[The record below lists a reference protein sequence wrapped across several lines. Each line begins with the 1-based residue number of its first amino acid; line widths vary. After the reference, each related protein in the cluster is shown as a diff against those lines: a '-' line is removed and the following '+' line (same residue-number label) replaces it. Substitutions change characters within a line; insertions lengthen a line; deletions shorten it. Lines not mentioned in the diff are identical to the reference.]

1 MKMNPV
7 YKRELKVGSRSVRM
21 AMILMIFNGI
31 LSAVALFNMY
41 SAVEQVK
48 MTAEIQYSRF
58 LQLYVFVAS
67 IEFIMLMFIMPAL
80 TSNSISGE
88 RERQTLDLMLTTTMK
103 PGDIV
108 LGKLAAAFTTM
119 LLLVLSSFPVLSL
132 VFVYGGITA
141 TDMVQLL
148 LCYVTVALF
157 SGAVGVFFSALFK
170 RSTLANVC
178 SYVTIIFLVAGTY
191 GANIFAYRMSQNEIS
206 SYMDAV
212 DNVIGQASSGGSI
225 YMMLLNPAV
234 TFYTMINQQ
243 AGDSDVVGTL
253 EQLFGA
259 HQQNFVI
266 EHWTGI
272 SIAAQIL
279 TAVLLIGAAVVVVT
293 PACERSRYVFWN
305 REKTDK
311 RENGIRRN
319 RKEDKKQQPEKTTA
333 E

>member
-7 YKRELKVGSRSVRM
+7 YKRELKVGSRSIRM
-21 AMILMIFNGI
+21 AVILLAFNGI

-67 IEFIMLMFIMPAL
+67 LEFIMLMFIMPAL

-103 PGDIV
+103 PGKIV

-132 VFVYGGITA
+132 VFVYGGITV
-141 TDMVQLL
+141 TDMAQLM
-148 LCYVTVALF
+148 LCYVTVALL
-157 SGAVGVFFSALFK
+157 SGAVGVFFSSMFK

-178 SYVTIIFLVAGTY
+178 AYVTIIFLVAGTY
-191 GANIFAYRMSQNEIS
+191 GANIFAYQMSQNEIS

-212 DNVIGQASSGGSI
+212 DNITRQASSGGSI
-225 YMMLLNPAV
+225 YMLLFNPAV
-234 TFYTMINQQ
+234 TFYAMINQQ
-243 AGDSDVVGTL
+243 AGDSDVAGTL
-253 EQLFGA
+253 ERMFGA
-259 HQQNFVI
+259 HPQNFVLK
-266 EHWTGI
+266 HWTEI
-272 SIAAQIL
+272 SIAVQIL
-279 TAVLLIGAAVVVVT
+279 AAVLLIAAAVAAVT
-293 PACERSRYVFWN
+293 PVWERGRERRRGKDKNSRP
-305 REKTDK
+305 
-311 RENGIRRN
+311 I
-319 RKEDKKQQPEKTTA
+319 
-333 E
+333 

>member
-21 AMILMIFNGI
+21 AMILLVFNGI

-103 PGDIV
+103 PGEIV
-108 LGKLAAAFTTM
+108 QGKLAAAFTTM

-132 VFVYGGITA
+132 VFVYGGITV

-157 SGAVGVFFSALFK
+157 SGAVGVFFSALLK

-191 GANIFAYRMSQNEIS
+191 GVNVFAYRMSQNEIS

-212 DNVIGQASSGGSI
+212 DNVIRQASSGGNI
-225 YMMLLNPAV
+225 YMMLFNPAV

-243 AGDSDVVGTL
+243 AGDRDVAGTL

-266 EHWTGI
+266 GHWTEL
-272 SIAAQIL
+272 SIVLQIL
-279 TAVLLIGAAVVVVT
+279 AAVLLIAVAVIVVT
-293 PACERSRYVFWN
+293 PGCERERYAFWHKGEKNSRF
-305 REKTDK
+305 K
-311 RENGIRRN
+311 
-319 RKEDKKQQPEKTTA
+319 KKQTGEKNNA
-333 E
+333 

>member
-21 AMILMIFNGI
+21 AMILMVFNGI

-103 PGDIV
+103 PGEIV
-108 LGKLAAAFTTM
+108 KGKLAAAFTTM

-157 SGAVGVFFSALFK
+157 SGAVGVFFSAFLK

-212 DNVIGQASSGGSI
+212 DNVIRQASSGGSI

-253 EQLFGA
+253 EQLFGV

-272 SIAAQIL
+272 SIAVQIL
-279 TAVLLIGAAVVVVT
+279 AAVLLIGAAIVVVT
-293 PACERSRYVFWN
+293 PACERSRYAFWHKGETG
-305 REKTDK
+305 R
-311 RENGIRRN
+311 NGTRIRRSSKEN
-319 RKEDKKQQPEKTTA
+319 RKQQPERNDG
-333 E
+333 

>member
-7 YKRELKVGSRSVRM
+7 YKRELKVGSRSIRM
-21 AMILMIFNGI
+21 AMILLTFNGI

-103 PGDIV
+103 PGEIV
-108 LGKLAAAFTTM
+108 QGKLAAAFTTM

-141 TDMVQLL
+141 TDMVLLL

-191 GANIFAYRMSQNEIS
+191 GANVFAYQMSQNEIS
-206 SYMDAV
+206 SYMNAV
-212 DNVIGQASSGGSI
+212 DNVVRQASSGGSI

-253 EQLFGA
+253 ERMFGS
-259 HQQNFVI
+259 HPQSFVI
-266 EHWTGI
+266 EHWTETSIGLQI
-272 SIAAQIL
+272 LAALLLIAA
-279 TAVLLIGAAVVVVT
+279 AVIVVT
-293 PACERSRYVFWN
+293 PGCERERYAFWHTGEKN
-305 REKTDK
+305 RL
-311 RENGIRRN
+311 IR
-319 RKEDKKQQPEKTTA
+319 KKQIGEKNDA
-333 E
+333 